1 MNVYIAVV
9 ELNTNYVTSVDD
21 RLRAY
26 LDAMVEAGIAFRGTV
41 IRSAVF
47 ENVKEGMLPALAAA
61 AFHGQSHD
69 SSR

>member
-9 ELNTNYVTSVDD
+9 EINPHYVVSMDA

-26 LDAMVEAGIAFRGTV
+26 LDAMVESGMAFRGTV

-47 ENVKEGMLPALAAA
+47 ENVKEGMLPALVAA
-61 AFHGQSHD
+61 AFQGQSHE
-69 SSR
+69 R